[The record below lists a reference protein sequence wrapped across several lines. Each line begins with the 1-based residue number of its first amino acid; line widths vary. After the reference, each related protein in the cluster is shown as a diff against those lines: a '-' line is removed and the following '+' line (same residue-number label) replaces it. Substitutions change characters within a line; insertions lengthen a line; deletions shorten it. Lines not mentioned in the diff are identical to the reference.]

1 MKRLAIF
8 LFVIICI
15 STGRFSIAQDVNKHL
30 DEARSAY
37 GAGQLDAARFAL
49 QQAMNEV
56 DLAIGKEILKVLPTR
71 LGQSPAIEAED
82 NVTFATGGYAG
93 LFLSRNYRTDGGSS
107 VSLQIIGDSPMLAG
121 INAILSLPLIGAGDP
136 NQKRIRVGN
145 YRALM
150 QKSTSDEGAV
160 SWNIQVPFGSSL
172 MTLQYQGINEEKA
185 VTDMANTIP
194 VDQVAR
200 LLQ

>member
-1 MKRLAIF
+1 MKRLTIF
-8 LFVIICI
+8 LFIIFGITTCRI
-15 STGRFSIAQDVNKHL
+15 GLAQDVNKHL

-56 DLAIGKEILKVLPTR
+56 DLAIGKEILKVLPAK
-71 LGQSPAIEAED
+71 LGQMPFVESDD
-82 NVTFATGGYAG
+82 NVTFGAGGYAG
-93 LFLSRNYRTDGGSS
+93 LYLSRVYKASETSS
-107 VSLQIIGDSPMLAG
+107 VNLQIIGDSPLLAG
-121 INAILSLPLIGAGDP
+121 INTILSLPLIGAGDP

-150 QKSTSDEGAV
+150 QKSTNDEGAV
-160 SWNIQVPFGSSL
+160 SWDIQVPFGSSL
-172 MTLQYQGINEEKA
+172 MTLQYQGISEEKA